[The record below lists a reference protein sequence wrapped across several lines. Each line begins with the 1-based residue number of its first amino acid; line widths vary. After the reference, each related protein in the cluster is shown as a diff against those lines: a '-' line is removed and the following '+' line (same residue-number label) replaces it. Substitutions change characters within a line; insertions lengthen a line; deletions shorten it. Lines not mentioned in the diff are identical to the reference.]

1 MLWGHST
8 PLWGCA
14 GEAHMEMLALCG
26 CAPSTSSAPLLGAVF
41 VLLKQPSGLPSS
53 WRLRELHPR
62 A

>member
-14 GEAHMEMLALCG
+14 GEAHVEMLALCG

-41 VLLKQPSGLPSS
+41 VLLKQPV
-53 WRLRELHPR
+53 R
-62 A
+62 ASE